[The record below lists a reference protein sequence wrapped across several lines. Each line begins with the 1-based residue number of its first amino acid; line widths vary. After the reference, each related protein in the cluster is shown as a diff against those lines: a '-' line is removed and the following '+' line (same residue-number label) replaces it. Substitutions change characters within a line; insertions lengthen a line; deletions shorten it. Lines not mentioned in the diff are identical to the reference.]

1 MNNFVCQILFMKKTL
16 FVFVA
21 LFPVFAVAQNV
32 LKVQSGA
39 QIKTTGGAVITL
51 KDMDLDNDGTINQ
64 APGEGSFKFTGTQNN
79 VISGT
84 SQPLFDILDI
94 AKTGGARLSLNRNIN
109 IGSSINFSSGL
120 IDLNTN
126 NILLQ
131 PTALLTSESEASRI
145 TGTTG
150 GYVEITN
157 SLNTPS
163 SINPGNLGAIISSSQ
178 NLGSTLIRRGHKSQT
193 NGSGGGNSIFRYYD
207 ISPANN
213 SSLNATLRFSYFD
226 AELNG
231 LAENNLQLWKSPN
244 TVNWTIQGFT
254 SRDIA
259 VNYVEK
265 TGIPDFSRWTLST
278 PGNALPLVWGS
289 FNTRCANNKITISWK
304 TLQEFNTSA
313 FIVQCSNNGTDWI
326 TIKTVPAAGQSN
338 NPVDYS
344 YTDQQP
350 VSALYRVVEID
361 LDGHKTISPIL
372 RSSCNEKEFFNVY
385 PNPVTQSDVIVAIF
399 ASATDKEVS
408 FHLFDNKGAL
418 VRQQK
423 EILHPGMNQLIMNLG
438 VIAGG
443 AYNLVVSWPDG
454 RMKAVKLVKQ

>member
-1 MNNFVCQILFMKKTL
+1 MKKTL
-16 FVFVA
+16 FVLAAMFPLFV
-21 LFPVFAVAQNV
+21 VAQHV

-39 QIKTTGGAVITL
+39 QIKTTGAVIITL
-51 KDMDLDNDGTINQ
+51 QDMDLDNDGTINQ
-64 APGEGSFKFTGTQNN
+64 APGEGTFKFTGTQNN

-84 SQPLFDILDI
+84 SQPLFDVLDI
-94 AKTGGARLSLNRNIN
+94 AKTGSARLSLNRNIS
-109 IGSSINFSSGL
+109 IGSSIYFSSGL

-131 PTALLTSESEASRI
+131 PTALLISESEASRI
-145 TGTTG
+145 TGAAG

-157 SLNTPS
+157 SLNAPS

-207 ISPANN
+207 ISPSNN
-213 SSLNATLRFSYFD
+213 ASLNATLRFSYLD

-231 LAENNLQLWKSPN
+231 LAENNLQMWKSPN
-244 TVNWTIQGFT
+244 NINWTIQGFT

-259 VNYVEK
+259 ANYVEK

-289 FNTRCANNKITISWK
+289 FNTKCVNNNIVISWK
-304 TLQEFNTSA
+304 TLQEFNTGS
-313 FIVQCSNNGTDWI
+313 FVIQGSSNGNNWT
-326 TIKTVPAAGQSN
+326 TLATLPAAGQSN
-338 NPVDYS
+338 NPVDYI

-350 VSALYRVVEID
+350 VSTLYRIVQID
-361 LDGHKTISPIL
+361 LDGRKTISPVL
-372 RSSCNEKEFFNVY
+372 RNSCSEKGLFNVY
-385 PNPVTQSDVIVAIF
+385 PNPVIQNDVIVAIF
-399 ASATDKEVS
+399 AAATDKEVW
-408 FHLFDNKGAL
+408 LRLYDNKGAL
-418 VRQQK
+418 VKQQK
-423 EILHPGMNQLIMNLG
+423 ETLHPGMNQLIMNLG
-438 VIAGG
+438 VFARG
-443 AYNLVVSWPDG
+443 AYNLVVNWPDG

>member
-1 MNNFVCQILFMKKTL
+1 MYQFLIMKKTL
-16 FVFVA
+16 FVLVAVSPLFV
-21 LFPVFAVAQNV
+21 VAQNV
-32 LKVQSGA
+32 LKIQSGA

-51 KDMDLDNDGTINQ
+51 QDMNLDNDGTINQ

-94 AKTGGARLSLNRNIN
+94 AKTGSAKLSLNRNIN

-131 PTALLTSESEASRI
+131 PTALLISESEASRI
-145 TGTTG
+145 IGTTG

-157 SLNTPS
+157 TLNAPS

-178 NLGSTLIRRGHKSQT
+178 NLGSTLIRRGHRSQT
-193 NGSGGGNSIFRYYD
+193 NGAGAGNSIFRYFD
-207 ISPANN
+207 IVPANN
-213 SSLNATLRFSYFD
+213 SSLNATLRFRYFD

-231 LAENNLQLWKSPN
+231 LTESNLQQWKSPD
-244 TVNWTIQGFT
+244 TIHWSNQGFS
-254 SRDIA
+254 SRDISA
-259 VNYVEK
+259 NYVEK

-289 FNTRCANNKITISWK
+289 FNTNCVNSKIVISWK
-304 TLQEFNTSA
+304 TLQEFNTA
-313 FIVQCSNNGTDWI
+313 FFIIQGSSSGNNWT
-326 TIKTVPAAGQSN
+326 TLTTLPAAGQTN

-344 YTDQQP
+344 FTDQQTA
-350 VSALYRVVEID
+350 SALYRIVQID
-361 LDGHKTISPIL
+361 LDGRKTISPVL
-372 RSSCNEKEFFNVY
+372 RNSCSEKEFFKVY
-385 PNPVTQSDVIVAIF
+385 PNPVIQNDVIVAIF
-399 ASATDKEVS
+399 AAATDKEVW
-408 FHLFDNKGAL
+408 LRLYDNKGAL
-418 VRQQK
+418 VKQQK
-423 EILHPGMNQLIMNLG
+423 ETLHPGMNQLIMNL
-438 VIAGG
+438 VVFAGG

-454 RMKAVKLVKQ
+454 RLKTVKLVKQ